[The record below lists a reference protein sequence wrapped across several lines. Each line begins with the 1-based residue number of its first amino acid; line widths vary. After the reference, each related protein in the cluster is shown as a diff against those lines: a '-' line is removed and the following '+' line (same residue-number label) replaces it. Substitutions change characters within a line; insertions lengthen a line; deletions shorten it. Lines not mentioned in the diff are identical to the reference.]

1 MQQTIAFFCHPY
13 HRGGVTRWMADA
25 ALAYDRMGWK
35 VYFVAPEPS
44 VEFYSGKGR
53 ETMVQL
59 LTKKP
64 NGVQVI
70 SCKVGREFEFGM
82 SEYQAYIYHDLLA
95 QVPVGTPI
103 ILSDDKTVWQAAV
116 SLHRSYPL
124 VGVLH
129 ADEDAYYTLAKRFHK
144 EVDIFVCV
152 SDKVNRTVKAKVP
165 EIAADRIFTVPCGI
179 DFPSATFKPKQGSK
193 LRLMYAGRI
202 TAYQKRAGDLLK
214 VAALLKEKGI
224 DYHWDII
231 GDGGDY
237 KIALEQ
243 QFKANGLLDHVTFRG
258 WLSQGEVQQ
267 YMADADVLILVSDFE
282 GMPVAMME
290 ALSMGCGFAGT
301 RVSGIEDYEHHPLAK
316 DCFGVFDVGNIEEA
330 VSRIQQIAA
339 VPVSTRQVS
348 ARQLAESQFTMD
360 ICLDNYNRA
369 MATIPAKQ
377 YAQPAKAGIS
387 PVVALKSKLTAFA
400 RSVKMGMK

>member
-1 MQQTIAFFCHPY
+1 MQRSIAFFCHPY

-25 ALAYDRMGWK
+25 ALAYDRKGWS
-35 VYFVAPEPS
+35 VYFVVPEPS

-64 NGVQVI
+64 NGIKVI
-70 SCKVGREFEFGM
+70 SCKVGREFEFGTPQ
-82 SEYQAYIYHDLLA
+82 YQGYIYRRLLA
-95 QVPVGTPI
+95 QLPASTPI
-103 ILSDDKTVWQAAV
+103 ILSDDKTVWQSAV
-116 SLHRSYPL
+116 DLHKSYPL

-152 SDKVNRTVKAKVP
+152 SDKVNRTVKTKVP

-179 DFPSATFKPKQGSK
+179 EFPSAAFKPKAGSK
-193 LRLMYAGRI
+193 LKLMYAGRI

-214 VAALLKEKGI
+214 VASLLNAKGI

-237 KIALEQ
+237 KISLEQ
-243 QFKANGLLDHVTFRG
+243 QFKTEGLLDKVVFRG
-258 WLSQGEVQQ
+258 WLSQAEVQQ
-267 YMADADVLILVSDFE
+267 YMADADVLVLVSDFE

-290 ALSMGCGFAGT
+290 ALSMGCGFVGT
-301 RVSGIEDYEHHPLAK
+301 RVSGIEDYEFHPLAK
-316 DCFGVFDVGNIEEA
+316 DCFGVFDVGYIEEA
-330 VSRIQQIAA
+330 VTRIQQIAA
-339 VPVSTRQVS
+339 VPVSTRQAS

-360 ICLDNYNRA
+360 ICLDNYNKA
-369 MATIPAKQ
+369 MNTIPAKQ
-377 YAQPAKAGIS
+377 YTAPSKASIS
-387 PVVALKSKLTAFA
+387 PIDALKSRLTAMA
-400 RSVKMGMK
+400 RSAKMAMK